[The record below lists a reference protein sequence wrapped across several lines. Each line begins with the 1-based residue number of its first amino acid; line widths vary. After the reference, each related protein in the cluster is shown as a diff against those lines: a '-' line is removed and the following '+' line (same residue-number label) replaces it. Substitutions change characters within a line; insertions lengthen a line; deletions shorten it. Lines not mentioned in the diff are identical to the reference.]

1 MSGRALFR
9 GARLALH
16 LVWGMALALP
26 YPHLSPDRQRRM
38 LKSWSRQLLSILGIG
53 VRVEGLPAARDP
65 SACLIVANHVS
76 WLDIFALNAVRP
88 SRFVAKSE
96 VRDWPLIGWLCRR
109 TGTIFIDRALRR
121 NAATVNRHV
130 AELFGQGAR
139 VSLFP
144 EGTSTDGRRVGHFH
158 SALIQPAIDA
168 GVGLVPV
175 ALRYRDE
182 NGRYSDAAAY
192 VGDMTLSGSIWRIL
206 HSRRFDAWLTFA
218 PALATAGENRRTLA
232 RAAQQAIAHELGHA
246 DAAPAPSGKYA
257 AGHGF

>member
-1 MSGRALFR
+1 MSVRALLR

-16 LVWGMALALP
+16 LAWGMLLALP
-26 YPHLSPDRQRRM
+26 YPHLPPGRQHRM
-38 LKSWSRQLLSILGIG
+38 LQSWSRQLLSILGVG
-53 VRVEGLPAARDP
+53 VRVDGLPSARDGN
-65 SACLIVANHVS
+65 ACLIVANHVS

-96 VRDWPLIGWLCRR
+96 VRGWPLIGWLCRR
-109 TGTIFIDRALRR
+109 TGTIFIDRDLRR

-130 AELFGQGAR
+130 AAQLERGAR

-144 EGTSTDGRRVGHFH
+144 EGTSTDGRGVGHFH

-168 GVGLVPV
+168 GVVLVPV
-175 ALRYRDE
+175 ALRYRHED
-182 NGRYSDAAAY
+182 GGHCDAAAY

-206 HSRRFDAWLTFA
+206 RGRRFDAWLTFA

-246 DAAPAPSGKYA
+246 DAAPVPSGNALPA
-257 AGHGF
+257 AA